1 MREIGRRF
9 VCILRSDADPSRHYG
24 GVSSDPDER
33 LRWHNEGHRGYAVAY
48 RPWSIEVSI
57 EFPTESQA
65 LRFERHLKSGSGR
78 AFTKRHFGQD
88 GLVPERV
95 DTGR

>member
-1 MREIGRRF
+1 MRGIGRRF
-9 VCILRSDADPSRHYG
+9 VCILRSDAGPSRHYG
-24 GVSSDPDER
+24 GGSSDPDER
-33 LRWHNEGHRGYAVAY
+33 LRWHNEGPRGYTVAY

-78 AFTKRHFGQD
+78 AF
-88 GLVPERV
+88 VPERV